1 MIYEL
6 RLPLI
11 IPQMTGATVEC
22 LYAAEGDA
30 LKLGSK
36 FMDLSI
42 DLGSAFAQE
51 CPPVSFY
58 RLILREPAFLRQFK
72 AKPGEYFELDAPIAL
87 FSTTVDEPLD
97 QPPARAV
104 RVTTAGI
111 IHHEGMW
118 TGNNR

>member
-22 LYAAEGDA
+22 LYVAEGDA

-36 FMDLSI
+36 FMDLSV

-51 CPPVSFY
+51 CPPISFY
-58 RLILREPAFLRQFK
+58 RFILREPAYLRQFS
-72 AKPGEYFELDAPIAL
+72 ARPGQLFNLDDRIAL
-87 FSTTVDEPLD
+87 FSTTPDEPLD
-97 QPPARAV
+97 EAPTRQLRI
-104 RVTTAGI
+104 TTAGI
-111 IHHEGMW
+111 IHHDQMW
-118 TGNNR
+118 TGSH

>member
-22 LYAAEGDA
+22 LYASVGDS

-36 FMDLSI
+36 FMDVSV

-58 RLILREPAFLRQFK
+58 RFILREPVYLRQFT
-72 AKPGEYFELDAPIAL
+72 AKPGQLFNLEDQIAL
-87 FSTTVDEPLD
+87 FSTTADEPINEA
-97 QPPARAV
+97 PARQV
-104 RVTTAGI
+104 RITTAGI
-111 IHHEGMW
+111 IHHDQMW
-118 TGNNR
+118 TGNQS

>member
-22 LYAAEGDA
+22 LYASEGDA

-36 FMDLSI
+36 FIDLSI

-51 CPPVSFY
+51 CPPISYY
-58 RLILREPAFLRQFK
+58 RLILREAAVLREFTAQ
-72 AKPGEYFELDAPIAL
+72 PGQYFELNAPIAL
-87 FSTTVDEPLD
+87 LSTTADEPVDTTPNRL
-97 QPPARAV
+97 V
-104 RVTTAGI
+104 RITTAGI

-118 TGNNR
+118 TGNIR